1 MMARESALRFPGRK
15 TVYGVGPEHPSVMLV
30 GEAPGAREVEE
41 GRPFAGAAG
50 KNLDEFLNATG
61 LARDELYISNV
72 VKIRPCET
80 GPTGRLR
87 NRPPNREEI
96 AFFLPFLEKEI
107 LLLSPRLLVTLGN
120 TPLQALYQPA
130 STVGACHGQQ
140 LLSRLNLPLFSLY
153 HPASII
159 YNRSLASIYQ
169 SDMERLARLIQT
181 L

>member
-1 MMARESALRFPGRK
+1 MARESALRFPGRK

-50 KNLDEFLNATG
+50 KNLDEFLSATG

-120 TPLQALYQPA
+120 TPLQALSQPA
-130 STVGACHGQQ
+130 STVGACHGQE
-140 LLSRLNLPLFSLY
+140 LKSRLNLPLFSLY

-159 YNRSLASIYQ
+159 YNRSLAPVYQ
-169 SDMERLARLIQT
+169 ADMERLAQIIQA

>member
-1 MMARESALRFPGRK
+1 MARESALRFPGRK

-61 LARDELYISNV
+61 LSRDELYISNV

-96 AFFLPFLEKEI
+96 AFFLPYLEQEI
-107 LLLSPRLLVTLGN
+107 LHLFPKLLVTLGN
-120 TPLQALYQPA
+120 TPLQALSQPA
-130 STVGACHGQQ
+130 STVGSCHGQQ
-140 LLSRLNLPLFSLY
+140 LKSRLGLPLFSLY

-159 YNRSLASIYQ
+159 YNRSLSPVYQ
-169 SDMERLARLIQT
+169 ADMEQLARFIHEM
-181 L
+181 

>member
-1 MMARESALRFPGRK
+1 MARESALRFPGRK

-61 LARDELYISNV
+61 LSRDELYISNV

-87 NRPPNREEI
+87 NRPPKREEI

-120 TPLQALYQPA
+120 TPLQALSQPA
-130 STVGACHGQQ
+130 STVGACHGQE
-140 LLSRLNLPLFSLY
+140 LKSRLNLPLFSLY

-159 YNRSLASIYQ
+159 YNRSLSPVYQ
-169 SDMERLARLIQT
+169 ADMEQLARFIHEM
-181 L
+181 

>member
-1 MMARESALRFPGRK
+1 MARESALRFPGRK

-30 GEAPGAREVEE
+30 GEAPGAKEVEE

-61 LARDELYISNV
+61 LSRDELYISNV

-87 NRPPNREEI
+87 NRPPNKEEI
-96 AFFLPFLEKEI
+96 TFFLPFLEKEI
-107 LLLSPRLLVTLGN
+107 LLLSPKLLVTLGN
-120 TPLQALYQPA
+120 TPLQALSQPA
-130 STVGACHGQQ
+130 STVGACHGQE
-140 LLSRLNLPLFSLY
+140 LKSRLNLPLFSLY

-159 YNRSLASIYQ
+159 YNRSLSPVYQ
-169 SDMERLARLIQT
+169 TDMEQLARFIREM
-181 L
+181 

>member
-1 MMARESALRFPGRK
+1 MARESALRFPGRK

-61 LARDELYISNV
+61 LSRDELYISNV
-72 VKIRPCET
+72 VKIRPCEQ

-87 NRPPNREEI
+87 NRPPSREEI
-96 AFFLPFLEKEI
+96 AFFLPWLEKEI
-107 LLLSPRLLVTLGN
+107 LLLAPKLLVTLGN
-120 TPLQALYQPA
+120 TPLKALYRA
-130 STVGACHGQQ
+130 DSIVGACHGRQ
-140 LLSRLNLPLFSLY
+140 LQSRLGLPLFSLY
-153 HPASII
+153 HPASVI
-159 YNRSLASIYQ
+159 YNRSLAPIYQ
-169 SDMERLARLIQT
+169 SDMERLAQIIQA

>member
-1 MMARESALRFPGRK
+1 MARESALRFPGRK
-15 TVYGVGPEHPSVMLV
+15 TVYGVGPDHPSVMLV
-30 GEAPGAREVEE
+30 GEAPGAKEVEE

-61 LARDELYISNV
+61 LQRDELYISNV

-96 AFFLPFLEKEI
+96 TFFLPYLEKEI
-107 LLLSPRLLVTLGN
+107 LLLSPKLLVTLGN
-120 TPLQALYQPA
+120 TPLQALSQPA
-130 STVGACHGQQ
+130 NTVGACHGQQ
-140 LLSRLNLPLFSLY
+140 LKSRLGLPLFSLY

-159 YNRSLASIYQ
+159 YNRSLAPVYQ
-169 SDMERLARLIQT
+169 ADMEQLARFIHEM
-181 L
+181 